1 MALVPDAHRR
11 VLCVDDDANA
21 LASVQRVLRS
31 RFDVTIAPSS
41 RAAVQLL
48 DRESFGVI
56 VTDLRM
62 PGMDGVHLLAHAR
75 SVTPDTVRILISG
88 QADLESALQA
98 INEGQLFRFLLKP
111 CSGSDLLSAVVQASD
126 FNRSVTAER
135 VLLEQTLTASVG
147 ALVDLLAITQ
157 PESFGRASRLKRY
170 AEAIATELGLAHHWA
185 LGVAAQLS
193 QVGYIIVPEAT
204 ATKARKGLSL
214 TAGEQALIDKLV
226 PFSAQLVAS
235 IPRLEPVCAILRL
248 QYESVIQVGADAVCE
263 RSSQILRLA
272 MAFDSLESA
281 GCTPVAAI
289 DHLERSNMF
298 ERTAVA
304 ALRRLTE
311 SPMRRHHP
319 APDVNDVESTPASH
333 QQHPSSSIAASIQE
347 VDEDTVDVEEDPF
360 ETMMLS
366 HVSKGMQFEDDV
378 ISASGVLLVARGQEV
393 TASLVERILHSW
405 SSFAPSLPVRVQR
418 KSMDKDVSTA
428 NRAEH
433 VA

>member
-1 MALVPDAHRR
+1 
-11 VLCVDDDANA
+11 
-21 LASVQRVLRS
+21 
-31 RFDVTIAPSS
+31 
-41 RAAVQLL
+41 
-48 DRESFGVI
+48 
-56 VTDLRM
+56 
-62 PGMDGVHLLAHAR
+62 
-75 SVTPDTVRILISG
+75 
-88 QADLESALQA
+88 
-98 INEGQLFRFLLKP
+98 
-111 CSGSDLLSAVVQASD
+111 
-126 FNRSVTAER
+126 
-135 VLLEQTLTASVG
+135 
-147 ALVDLLAITQ
+147 
-157 PESFGRASRLKRY
+157 
-170 AEAIATELGLAHHWA
+170 
-185 LGVAAQLS
+185 
-193 QVGYIIVPEAT
+193 
-204 ATKARKGLSL
+204 
-214 TAGEQALIDKLV
+214 
-226 PFSAQLVAS
+226 
-235 IPRLEPVCAILRL
+235 
-248 QYESVIQVGADAVCE
+248 
-263 RSSQILRLA
+263 
-272 MAFDSLESA
+272 
-281 GCTPVAAI
+281 
-289 DHLERSNMF
+289 MF

-418 KSMDKDVSTA
+418 KSKDKDVSTA